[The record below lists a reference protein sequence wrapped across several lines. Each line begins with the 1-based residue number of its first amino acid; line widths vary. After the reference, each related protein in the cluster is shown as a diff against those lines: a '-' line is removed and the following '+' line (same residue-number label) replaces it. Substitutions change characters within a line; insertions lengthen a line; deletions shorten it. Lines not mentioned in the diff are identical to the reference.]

1 MQAVDMLES
10 PGAAVAGMREGL
22 KQRAMGWTHRELGV
36 EGKGKAGQVVQGI
49 SHCKVSIF
57 LCLRSPTVSECIS
70 EFSIPMRKHE
80 QKQEF
85 ILAYGSR
92 GIDHED
98 KGYMAASS

>member
-1 MQAVDMLES
+1 M
-10 PGAAVAGMREGL
+10 
-22 KQRAMGWTHRELGV
+22 
-36 EGKGKAGQVVQGI
+36 EGKGKAGQVVHDI

-57 LCLRSPTVSECIS
+57 LSLKSPTVSECIS
-70 EFSIPMRKHE
+70 EFSIAVRKRE

-92 GIDHED
+92 GIGHED

>member
-1 MQAVDMLES
+1 MNSAWKE
-10 PGAAVAGMREGL
+10 RE
-22 KQRAMGWTHRELGV
+22 R
-36 EGKGKAGQVVQGI
+36 QVR
-49 SHCKVSIF
+49 
-57 LCLRSPTVSECIS
+57 LCRSPTVSECIS